1 MFTGI
6 IKHTGKILKII
17 KKRKGFELHLHS
29 KIKLSN
35 KNIGTSI
42 SINGVCL
49 TLEKIKNKKLFFFIS
64 YKTFEITNF
73 KKIQINEKVNIER
86 SLKYGDEIAGHFVQG
101 HIDTVGKITSIKKRE
116 KTWTMDIVVD
126 KKYSQFLVNK
136 GSIAI
141 NGVSLTIVKVIG
153 NQFTLVII
161 PHTLKLTNIISLKN
175 KDTVNIEFDIV
186 IKYLSK
192 LKK

>member
-17 KKRKGFELHLHS
+17 KKRKGFELHLDS

-49 TLEKIKNKKLFFFIS
+49 TLEKIKNKRLFFFIS

-73 KKIQINEKVNIER
+73 KRIQINEKVNIER

-101 HIDTVGKITSIKKRE
+101 HVDTTIKVLSINTDNS
-116 KTWTMDIVVD
+116 KTWTIFFNIPQ
-126 KKYSQFLVNK
+126 KFRKFLIEK
-136 GSIAI
+136 GSIGI
-141 NGVSLTIVKVIG
+141 NGVSLTIAQIFANKFKV
-153 NQFTLVII
+153 VII
-161 PHTLKLTNIISLKN
+161 PHTLQNTNLLKLQKN
-175 KDTVNIEFDIV
+175 NYVNVEIDLIA
-186 IKYLSK
+186 KTL